1 MKIKVLNIL
10 IIFLLFFIIP
20 DISFSL
26 EALSKE
32 KMKTTTGQRALTD
45 ISTSGD
51 TTRLFLNTHI
61 ETFTEIESLKLAYFD
76 RDGNGEKGWDQN
88 WNNLK
93 LGSEHANLTI
103 DGLVIKADFV
113 NLASSEP
120 VLKRFIIGSNMLNG
134 TISGN
139 FDSFTGTYNPKL
151 LGPDS
156 AEPAQEYLRHDLG
169 EKKFTFKTSE
179 DGTNQGFFLILS
191 PEAAHNGIHAVLGFS
206 EGNAPNITDVS
217 PWWNAP

>member
-1 MKIKVLNIL
+1 MIKIKLLNIL
-10 IIFLLFFIIP
+10 IIFLLFCIFT
-20 DISFSL
+20 DTSFSL

-61 ETFTEIESLKLAYFD
+61 ETFTEIESLKLAYFE
-76 RDGNGEKGWDQN
+76 RNGTMGWDQN
-88 WNNLK
+88 WNNLSF
-93 LGSEHANLTI
+93 GNQDTNLTI

-113 NLASSEP
+113 NLESSEP

-134 TISGN
+134 SISGN

-151 LGPDS
+151 LDPNSSDTAQVHIRQQLNSGNTTTFNFDS
-156 AEPAQEYLRHDLG
+156 STE
-169 EKKFTFKTSE
+169 
-179 DGTNQGFFLILS
+179 NQGFFLILS
-191 PEAAHNGIHAVLGFS
+191 PEAANQGIHAVFGFN
-206 EGNAPNITDVS
+206 EGNISGNFVADH
-217 PWWNAP
+217 WWNAP

>member
-1 MKIKVLNIL
+1 MIKIKLLNIL
-10 IIFLLFFIIP
+10 IIFALFCIFT
-20 DISFSL
+20 DTSFSL

-32 KMKTTTGQRALTD
+32 KMKTTTGQRALTNITTND
-45 ISTSGD
+45 T
-51 TTRLFLNTHI
+51 TTRLFINTHI

-76 RDGNGEKGWDQN
+76 RNGTIGWDQN
-88 WNNLK
+88 WNNLSF
-93 LGSEHANLTI
+93 GTQDTNLTI

-113 NLASSEP
+113 NLESSEP

-134 TISGN
+134 SISGN

-151 LGPDS
+151 LDPNSTDS
-156 AEPAQEYLRHDLG
+156 AQVHIRQSLNSG
-169 EKKFTFKTSE
+169 NTTTFNFDSSSE
-179 DGTNQGFFLILS
+179 NQGFFLILS
-191 PEAAHNGIHAVLGFS
+191 PEAVHNGIHAVLGFS

>member
-1 MKIKVLNIL
+1 MIKIKLLNIL
-10 IIFLLFFIIP
+10 IIFLLFCIFT
-20 DISFSL
+20 DTSFSL

-61 ETFTEIESLKLAYFD
+61 ETFTEVESLKLAYFE
-76 RDGNGEKGWDQN
+76 RNGTMGWDQN
-88 WNNLK
+88 WNNLSI
-93 LGSEHANLTI
+93 GNQDTNLTI

-113 NLASSEP
+113 NLESSEP

-134 TISGN
+134 SISGN

-151 LGPDS
+151 LDPNSSDTAQVHIRQQLNSGNTTTFNFDS
-156 AEPAQEYLRHDLG
+156 STE
-169 EKKFTFKTSE
+169 
-179 DGTNQGFFLILS
+179 NQGFFLILS
-191 PEAAHNGIHAVLGFS
+191 PEAANQGIHAVFGFN
-206 EGNAPNITDVS
+206 EGNISGNFAADH
-217 PWWNAP
+217 WWNAP